1 MKITTKSWLFGSC
14 GSIVFILACFHPI
27 KSAYV
32 TMSHYIGW
40 IRTGAF
46 FKDSLIWL
54 VNEIATINSCQFMLV
69 VIAQEQSIF
78 PYVIGQ
84 QKSGIMEREMVR
96 KGREGSLGKS
106 QFKKWE
112 TIKIKKLEKIYYLI
126 YFYSFFKFSIRVNSR
141 WIPS

>member
-1 MKITTKSWLFGSC
+1 
-14 GSIVFILACFHPI
+14 
-27 KSAYV
+27 
-32 TMSHYIGW
+32 
-40 IRTGAF
+40 
-46 FKDSLIWL
+46 
-54 VNEIATINSCQFMLV
+54 MLV

-112 TIKIKKLEKIYYLI
+112 AIKKKTRKNILLDL
-126 YFYSFFKFSIRVNSR
+126 FLFFF
-141 WIPS
+141 